1 MKFTT
6 FMEKTDKFMNKLKTV
21 IMYGNTKV
29 SYFMIGAMNII
40 TTDYCIRGDWFNT
53 GLGVVIVS
61 IFYFTERDANVKEA
75 Q

>member
-29 SYFMIGAMNII
+29 AYFMIGAMTMI
-40 TTDYCIRGDWFNT
+40 TIDYFGRGDWFNT
-53 GLGVVIVS
+53 ALGVVIVS
-61 IFYFTERDANVKEA
+61 VFYFTERDANGQKA